1 MNAKCGQILVTGGAG
16 FIGSHLCRRL
26 TALGHEIT
34 VIDNLS
40 NGFRE
45 NVLPEARF
53 LKLDLTRSDFV
64 QELPAG
70 RYTAV
75 CHLAGQS
82 SGEMSFENPLYDL
95 DANAR
100 ATLLLSRWALEND
113 IPTFLFASSMS
124 VYGQVNSHPVP
135 ESTLPRPISYYG
147 ASKYSAEHILQV
159 ADRNGMRSVSLRLF
173 SVYGPGQN
181 LANMK
186 QGMVSIYLAHLL
198 RGEPLIVK
206 GSLDRMRDFVYVDDV
221 IDAWTLALEKPVR
234 GIFNVGTGLGTSV
247 RTLIVE
253 LLAACGLNEDY
264 PVREVEQTPGD
275 VFAVSAD
282 ITLIRKALSWDPKVS
297 LREGLARMVGWAR
310 AQHGACS

>member
-1 MNAKCGQILVTGGAG
+1 MKTQRGHILVTGGAG

-26 TALGHEIT
+26 TSLGYEIT

-45 NVLPEARF
+45 NVPPEARF
-53 LKLDLTRSDFV
+53 LKLDLTRPEFV

-70 RYTAV
+70 RYAAV

-82 SGEMSFENPLYDL
+82 SGERSFEDPLYDL

-113 IPTFLFASSMS
+113 VPTFLFASSMS

-135 ESTLPRPISYYG
+135 ESALPRPISYYA
-147 ASKYSAEHILQV
+147 ASKYSAEQILQV
-159 ADRNGMRSVSLRLF
+159 ADGNGIRTVALRMF
-173 SVYGPGQN
+173 NVYGPGQN
-181 LANMK
+181 LANMQ
-186 QGMVSIYLAHLL
+186 QGMVSIYVAHLL

-206 GSLDRMRDFVYVDDV
+206 GSLDRVRDFVYVDDV
-221 IDAWTLALEKPVR
+221 IDAWILALEKPVR
-234 GIFNVGTGLGTSV
+234 GILNLGTGVGTTV
-247 RTLIVE
+247 RSLIAE

-264 PVREVEQTPGD
+264 PVRQAEGTPGD

-282 ITLIRKALSWDPKVS
+282 ITLIRKVLGWEPKVS
-297 LREGLARMVGWAR
+297 LREGLARMVRWGR
-310 AQHGACS
+310 AQHGVCS